1 MEYIYIGKIVN
12 THGLKGEIR
21 IISDFNEKE
30 EVFKKE
36 FKIYLGTNK
45 EEKIIKNYRKHKN
58 YDMVMLNEIDS
69 IEKALNYKNTT
80 VFVNR
85 EDIKKEI
92 IIEDLLNYYVYE
104 ENKFIGKVTSLE
116 KGVKYPYIVIN
127 NKYRVPYLKE
137 FIKEIDKE
145 NTKVNIYYKEGLIDE
160 N

>member
-1 MEYIYIGKIVN
+1 MQYICIGKIVN

-21 IISDFNEKE
+21 ILSDFNEKDE
-30 EVFKKE
+30 IFKKE
-36 FKIYLGTNK
+36 FKLYLGVNK

-58 YDMVMLNEIDS
+58 YDMVVLNQIDS
-69 IEKALNYKNTT
+69 IEKALIYKNNL

-85 EDIKKEI
+85 DDIKKEI

-104 ENKFIGKVTSLE
+104 ENNFIGKVTSLE
-116 KGVKYPYIVIN
+116 NGVKYPYIVIN

-145 NTKVNIYYKEGLIDE
+145 NTKVTIYYKEGLIDE